1 MKILVTG
8 CSGQLGYDVV
18 RRLEDLKIDCLGASR
33 KDFDLT
39 NELDTKNFIKNYKP
53 DAVVHCAAYTAVDK
67 AEDERDICYR
77 TNVLGTRYIAQAC
90 KDIDAK
96 ILYISTDYVFDGKG
110 DKPFEVTDIPN
121 PINYYG
127 KTKYEGELE
136 VQKYVDKAVIVRI
149 SWVFGENGN
158 NFVKT
163 MLRLS
168 RERRELS
175 VVSDQI
181 GSPTYTF
188 DLAKLISDMIT
199 TEKYGIYHAT
209 NEGYCSWYEFASAV
223 FDMADINIKLNP
235 IRTEDY
241 PTKALRPK
249 NSRLSKKSL
258 DLNGFQRLPH
268 WKNALEEYIKITL

>member
-1 MKILVTG
+1 LKILVTG

-18 RRLEDLKIDCLGASR
+18 RRLKGLKIDCLGASR

-110 DKPFEVTDIPN
+110 DKPFEITDIPN

-127 KTKYEGELE
+127 KTK
-136 VQKYVDKAVIVRI
+136 
-149 SWVFGENGN
+149 
-158 NFVKT
+158 
-163 MLRLS
+163 
-168 RERRELS
+168 
-175 VVSDQI
+175 
-181 GSPTYTF
+181 
-188 DLAKLISDMIT
+188 
-199 TEKYGIYHAT
+199 
-209 NEGYCSWYEFASAV
+209 
-223 FDMADINIKLNP
+223 
-235 IRTEDY
+235 
-241 PTKALRPK
+241 
-249 NSRLSKKSL
+249 
-258 DLNGFQRLPH
+258 
-268 WKNALEEYIKITL
+268 